1 MPDVEVTL
9 PKLGESI
16 VQATIV
22 SINKKEGQ
30 LIKKDE
36 SLMEVATD
44 KVNSEI
50 PSPVSGTIKK
60 IFVEEN
66 SIVNIGEK
74 IAIIATEEVLKAT
87 PLEKFDKKTDE
98 KDKSVDKKSFFT
110 PIVLRLAKEKH
121 LKISDLEKIHGSGEG
136 GRLTR
141 KDIENYLPQME
152 ESGNLTPL
160 SPMRKKIAENMTKS
174 LSVPHAYL
182 VDEVDVTE
190 LMHFINEKKKE
201 FFEKNESKLTITTLA
216 AKAVAVACKKYPHA
230 NSSFDNNHLRVHK
243 NINLGIAVNVEDNVI
258 VPVIK
263 DIDNMDIIDISKSV
277 STLAKKARSN
287 TLSTDDISS
296 GTITLTNFGMTKV
309 LMGFPIIKYPEA
321 CIIALG
327 AINKKLVAIDE
338 TNQLRSTMMITLSF
352 DHRVYD
358 GIYACK
364 FIKEIKSYLENEFK
378 SSI

>member
-98 KDKSVDKKSFFT
+98 KEKSVDKKSFFS